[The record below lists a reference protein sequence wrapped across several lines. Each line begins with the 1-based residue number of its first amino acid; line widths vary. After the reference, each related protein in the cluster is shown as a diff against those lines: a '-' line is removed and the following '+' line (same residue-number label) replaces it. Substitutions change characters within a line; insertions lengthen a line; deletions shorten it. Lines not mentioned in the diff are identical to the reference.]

1 MRPIRWLSALVLAI
15 AVACAPAATALAAPA
30 SLSGTAAGCT
40 TSAPQGSCGP
50 YSYRPISNSNGYNSY
65 VGQNCWA
72 DPSCRQTLTVTDP
85 GTWSVTS
92 TEPARNTGVRTYPDV
107 QQLFSDWC
115 GRGWNDCSS
124 MTDTPI
130 SALWLLRSTFAENMH
145 ATSGT
150 IAEAGYDIWL
160 TGTSG
165 SQEIMV
171 WVDNARRGTGGAA
184 VIGHATIFGQRFT
197 VLRYGGQGGEIIFSL
212 DHNEHT
218 GTVHI
223 LASLRWLQGH
233 GYVPTRARVGQVDFG
248 WEICS
253 TGGQPERFTVSAYTL
268 RSGCRT
274 QVCG

>member
-115 GRGWNDCSS
+115 GRD
-124 MTDTPI
+124 
-130 SALWLLRSTFAENMH
+130 
-145 ATSGT
+145 
-150 IAEAGYDIWL
+150 
-160 TGTSG
+160 
-165 SQEIMV
+165 
-171 WVDNARRGTGGAA
+171 GTG
-184 VIGHATIFGQRFT
+184 RFSISQSYSGRWSSYSS
-197 VLRYGGQGGEIIFSL
+197 VQSECVMCSI
-212 DHNEHT
+212 
-218 GTVHI
+218 
-223 LASLRWLQGH
+223 AS
-233 GYVPTRARVGQVDFG
+233 D
-248 WEICS
+248 
-253 TGGQPERFTVSAYTL
+253 
-268 RSGCRT
+268 SGCA
-274 QVCG
+274 